1 MQPEIDPNTFTQ
13 KDLMQHLLHTAQH
26 AVTREEMTAQFA
38 QAEQRNKERLEQI
51 DNRFEQAEQH
61 NKERFEQVDNRF
73 EQAEQHNKERFE
85 QAEQHNKERF
95 EQAEQLNKERFEHN
109 KDQLNN
115 LAVEIKSQSKKHD
128 RLTWALFAGMSAIFF
143 KNIIFNL
150 FTTPL

>member
-85 QAEQHNKERF
+85 QAEQ
-95 EQAEQLNKERFEHN
+95 LNKERFEHN